1 MDEISAGLMHCQ
13 DAVNRIESYMQLLQI
28 AVEQMDRP
36 LSPLIRDR
44 VYLLIDCFR
53 GLVNEELRG
62 IEVVTRRV
70 TDALANVERGLNH
83 DS

>member
-1 MDEISAGLMHCQ
+1 MDEIKAGLMHHQ
-13 DAVNRIESYMQLLQI
+13 DAVNRIEGYMQLLEM

-44 VYLLIDCFR
+44 VYLLIDCFQS
-53 GLVNEELRG
+53 LVNEELRG
-62 IEVVTRRV
+62 IAVVTRRV
-70 TDALANVERGLNH
+70 GDALANVERGSNH